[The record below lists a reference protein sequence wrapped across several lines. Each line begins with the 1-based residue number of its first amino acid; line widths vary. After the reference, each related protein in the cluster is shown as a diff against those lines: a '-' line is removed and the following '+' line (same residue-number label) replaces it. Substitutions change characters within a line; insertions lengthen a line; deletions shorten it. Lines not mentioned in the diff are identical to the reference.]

1 MSRGRTLGLRLF
13 IEGIEVDVVSATVD
27 AGIQRPSTASI
38 QIPACDAAHR
48 MEPRTLVHLF
58 YMESG
63 YYIGDSNDKPAPS
76 VNSNPTTSGK
86 SPLDKA
92 KPYKFLDTADLS
104 NWRLLFAGEILGYGY
119 TRVGELRHIVLNC
132 GDFTNYWDSIQ
143 LYWGKEKLGSHS
155 YKRTT
160 FTGASHVRA
169 GKRKATSSYD
179 IVKLLMA
186 RPSTIPNLPGMLGG
200 IVNLLESAV
209 GVYDLGAKKRY
220 RGVNDFLSQAELR
233 LKLTRTIAASPNDDS
248 SSQFLNTKSFKRYMS
263 QVSRRMNST
272 ASYLALAQ
280 TLLGKCYH
288 QWASLTAPPLI
299 EAGEEV
305 KVRYVVAKGPLKF
318 TKKKDREL
326 FGSVRATYDIY
337 NKRVVDNIR
346 DGKALARE
354 ANTVDKDTHKFVSS
368 GGKAVVDESGVKDFS
383 KAADETG
390 LWEKDF
396 SVGTSEYRQDLEPGD
411 PMHTALYT
419 LEKAKKE
426 HIEHVRKDKAGN
438 FKDRASNISADGS
451 KVEEINFL
459 LEKVM
464 KGLIRK
470 GKGKARFATRK
481 IKLGSRLHMSL
492 FTPDIYMVPP
502 PTCNVLFPD
511 HYSSISF
518 SRRWMSEIT
527 RLWMHGRTERGK
539 DKKDVYFSPN
549 TDILASANNS
559 IDATQ
564 AVKKGVSF
572 LMNHEIMTGIIP
584 KIEGLGDNDIFA
596 RLHKRTVDKSSKKR
610 KQDAAEGRDM
620 AGQAIFS
627 PQEHLQRASNYLF
640 FAKRYGSRSMNVTAR
655 FSPQIIV
662 GVPCL
667 ILDPMR
673 GERSRFGKA
682 NAENQAPLGTHYL
695 GVVAAIRHVINA
707 SGGAQTTLQLNKCRA
722 HNEGVDLFAPPDG
735 YGYARTEKIQRR
747 RVRKKVAQ
755 GVVPLKGEGPGG
767 DAIIDKNDFSNL
779 YTETRKGEYI
789 EQNKFKGTKGKSYT
803 MSITRFDFD
812 SKIETNTSPAHGQF
826 TGDVGTGPVQPQD
839 RHGRS
844 LLVAESEGSFIPLGV
859 YVDIN
864 ETKTITN
871 KTPVKF
877 SFEGTTTPPWFSP
890 IYMPASIGE
899 QFYKK
904 MFGCKSILD
913 SAILADFGEQG
924 SGVAV
929 AAEGQH
935 IVSFDTD
942 DGSGIKEVAIPS
954 QLLNQAETIQVAA
967 ENLAEFWLGL
977 NEINADIDLFID
989 VYTNRK
995 YANILE
1001 VLGNTNPHMLV
1012 TAHNGVPPKIGDTRI
1027 DGFHG
1032 FAFGDFD
1039 QFDKF
1044 PEYEPLSNLDLKT
1057 PKRRID
1063 PRMDTRRAKYRAVL
1077 RYKDEISRTGANS
1090 TYGFGQPTDSGG
1102 QSSNPGIEE
1111 E

>member
-27 AGIQRPSTASI
+27 AGIQRPASASI
-38 QIPACDAAHR
+38 QIPACDAAHKFK
-48 MEPRTLVHLF
+48 PRTLIHLF
-58 YMESG
+58 HMESG
-63 YYIGDSNDKPAPS
+63 YYISDSNDEAP
-76 VNSNPTTSGK
+76 TSGV
-86 SPLDKA
+86 SGSTPSKA

-119 TRVGELRHIVLNC
+119 TKVGELRHIILNC
-132 GDFTNYWDSIQ
+132 GDFTSYWDSIK
-143 LYWGKEKLGSHS
+143 LYWGKEKMGSHS

-200 IVNLLESAV
+200 IINLLESAV

-288 QWASLTAPPLI
+288 QWASLTAPPLVK
-299 EAGEEV
+299 AGEEV

-318 TKKKDREL
+318 TKKRDREL
-326 FGSVRATYDIY
+326 FGVVKATYSVY
-337 NKRVVDNIR
+337 NKRVVENIKNG
-346 DGKALARE
+346 DKLAKE
-354 ANTVDKDTHKFVSS
+354 ANTIDKDTHKFVSS
-368 GGKAVVDESGVKDFS
+368 GGKAVIDESGVKNFS

-396 SVGTSEYRQDLEPGD
+396 SVVTSEYRKDLRHGD
-411 PMHTALYT
+411 PMHTALHV
-419 LEKAKKE
+419 LGKAQKE
-426 HIEHVRKDKAGN
+426 HIGSVRKDKDGN
-438 FKDRASNISADGS
+438 FNGKASNVNADGS
-451 KVEEINFL
+451 KVEEINLL

-464 KGLIRK
+464 KGLIRR
-470 GKGKARFATRK
+470 GKGKVKFATRR

-549 TDILASANNS
+549 TDILASANND

-596 RLHKRTVDKSSKKR
+596 RLHKRTVDKSPKKR

-655 FSPQIIV
+655 FSPQVIV

-673 GERSRFGKA
+673 GERSRFGKT
-682 NAENQAPLGTHYL
+682 NAENQAPRGTHYL

-755 GVVPLKGEGPGG
+755 GVVPFKEDPLGN
-767 DAIIDKNDFSNL
+767 AIIDPKDINNMYVEKSVGGA
-779 YTETRKGEYI
+779 YTQER
-789 EQNKFKGTKGKSYT
+789 FKGSGKSYT
-803 MSITRFDFD
+803 LSVTQFELGQTIPTNDF
-812 SKIETNTSPAHGQF
+812 PAHTVTNAEGNV
-826 TGDVGTGPVQPQD
+826 TQPAD

-844 LLVAESEGSFIPLGV
+844 TIIPFEVSPDEFGVEGKAVGV

-935 IVSFDTD
+935 IVTFDTD

-954 QLLNQAETIQVAA
+954 QLLNQAETIKLAA

-1032 FAFGDFD
+1032 FAFGDFA

-1077 RYKDEISRTGANS
+1077 RYKDEISRTGANN